1 MRILWF
7 TYRLPFPV
15 DSGGKVRAYNLIK
28 QVSRNHEI
36 ILFSFVREKKELVGL
51 DELRKYC
58 SHIFTFQRRT
68 LFNPLNFFYAT
79 FLPFPAALYYSPPI
93 KNKLAS
99 ITKELNIDLIHLE
112 SFYTGVYLQNS
123 IRVPIIMGN
132 ENVEYQIYQRRT
144 DLTKPPAKTILHLDT
159 IRMKKF
165 EEDLWRGAR
174 INLAVSE
181 SDAKVIEEVTKK
193 PCYVIPNGV
202 DIDFFAKTKKQK
214 LESPTVLFVGDFN
227 YIQNQD
233 AVRFLV
239 KEIWPLVSK
248 KISNIKLLL
257 VGRNPTREIL
267 NSKTPSIE
275 ILPNVE
281 DIRTA
286 YGAASIFIAPLR
298 VAGGTQL
305 KILEAAATGLPII
318 TSPLAKKG
326 LKTTQEEILTA
337 DTASDFA
344 SKITLLVKNRNFS
357 DKIGKA
363 ALGLVRD
370 SYSWVEIGKKLE
382 DVYKAATKN

>member
-1 MRILWF
+1 
-7 TYRLPFPV
+7 
-15 DSGGKVRAYNLIK
+15 
-28 QVSRNHEI
+28 
-36 ILFSFVREKKELVGL
+36 
-51 DELRKYC
+51 
-58 SHIFTFQRRT
+58 
-68 LFNPLNFFYAT
+68 
-79 FLPFPAALYYSPPI
+79 
-93 KNKLAS
+93 
-99 ITKELNIDLIHLE
+99 
-112 SFYTGVYLQNS
+112 
-123 IRVPIIMGN
+123 
-132 ENVEYQIYQRRT
+132 
-144 DLTKPPAKTILHLDT
+144 
-159 IRMKKF
+159 
-165 EEDLWRGAR
+165 
-174 INLAVSE
+174 
-181 SDAKVIEEVTKK
+181 VIEEVTKK

-202 DIDFFAKTKKQK
+202 DIDFFAKTKKEK
-214 LESPTVLFVGDFN
+214 LKSPTVLFVGDFN